1 MYRLFSWE
9 HSYFSGK
16 IRAYLRFKHRHG
28 SLGPGFEDIL
38 ATPEL
43 IAGLLTP
50 RSGSGAIPQ
59 IEAPD
64 GTWVQD
70 SSDIID
76 FCEAAHP
83 ELPVVPDPATSP
95 RQCLAAYLV
104 ELLADEWMVVPGFWE
119 RWYFSEPGHGL
130 NHLGFNEQQWGAVIA
145 PTAEGPERR
154 AAGASFFEAAF
165 GISTSRT
172 APRGVYAGLI
182 HLGVDKNTEAAWQE
196 SQHHLLGLLDTHF
209 GKHDYALGGRPS
221 LADFGLLAPLY
232 AHLYRD
238 AVPGY
243 LMRSYFPVLCEW
255 VERANGEGAVN
266 SRMYGDQL
274 YSLDEKG
281 ELVGRVATSDG
292 GEWLGDD
299 GVPETLLAVL
309 EVFFEE
315 MWPVLSDAAHVL
327 TRYIASDAH
336 EIGAELPGKTFTA
349 TPGFMAEQTGE
360 GPLTHD
366 FEIRGTSGRR
376 MVIPYQIWMLQ
387 RVERALE
394 ACTAGPGGREALET
408 LLERFPRGAEMLDLA
423 GLMAGCRLRKEGA
436 RIFSEPV

>member
-83 ELPVVPDPATSP
+83 EMPVVPDPATSP

-130 NHLGFNEQQWGAVIA
+130 
-145 PTAEGPERR
+145 
-154 AAGASFFEAAF
+154 
-165 GISTSRT
+165 
-172 APRGVYAGLI
+172 
-182 HLGVDKNTEAAWQE
+182 
-196 SQHHLLGLLDTHF
+196 
-209 GKHDYALGGRPS
+209 
-221 LADFGLLAPLY
+221 
-232 AHLYRD
+232 
-238 AVPGY
+238 
-243 LMRSYFPVLCEW
+243 
-255 VERANGEGAVN
+255 
-266 SRMYGDQL
+266 
-274 YSLDEKG
+274 
-281 ELVGRVATSDG
+281 
-292 GEWLGDD
+292 
-299 GVPETLLAVL
+299 
-309 EVFFEE
+309 
-315 MWPVLSDAAHVL
+315 
-327 TRYIASDAH
+327 
-336 EIGAELPGKTFTA
+336 
-349 TPGFMAEQTGE
+349 TPGS
-360 GPLTHD
+360 LC
-366 FEIRGTSGRR
+366 GTDPSRR
-376 MVIPYQIWMLQ
+376 
-387 RVERALE
+387 
-394 ACTAGPGGREALET
+394 
-408 LLERFPRGAEMLDLA
+408 
-423 GLMAGCRLRKEGA
+423 
-436 RIFSEPV
+436 